1 MLPDKVLF
9 TQMADL
15 LCFNSVCEGC
25 YQYSVW
31 QDEGR
36 KRRTTISL
44 ITMKLAWPGAQA
56 TMGGQ
61 HYPGSASS
69 QDPHAQTSDS
79 VSEVATTAW
88 YPLTTVN
95 VTTDTPQVK
104 LSVAIGKM
112 SRNVQE
118 VDQKQQLHQGKTSRR
133 HGLGHPALNLPSTC
147 PQPANCQR
155 QWLHCHS
162 AGLSRIS
169 TKITSVIIVSL
180 AAFHWQFAAK

>member
-1 MLPDKVLF
+1 
-9 TQMADL
+9 
-15 LCFNSVCEGC
+15 
-25 YQYSVW
+25 
-31 QDEGR
+31 
-36 KRRTTISL
+36 
-44 ITMKLAWPGAQA
+44 
-56 TMGGQ
+56 MGGQ

-69 QDPHAQTSDS
+69 QDHHAQTSDS

-147 PQPANCQR
+147 QLSTPVASLPQCWPQQDINQNNFCYNCV
-155 QWLHCHS
+155 
-162 AGLSRIS
+162 IS
-169 TKITSVIIVSL
+169 CVSMTVCC
-180 AAFHWQFAAK
+180 